1 MTLEPLV
8 LRTENGDPLAPPDGM
23 PGGRL
28 LLPCFFSLRAELLAA
43 ALATAGRAHRVP
55 SVALHADHLV
65 QPAALGLREAGHHR
79 GEPTGAYEGFA
90 TETRSSGTRALAIWV
105 ARRRNASST
114 F

>member
-28 LLPCFFSLRAELLAA
+28 LLPCFFSLRAQLLAA
-43 ALATAGRAHRVP
+43 ALATASRAHRVA

-65 QPAALGLREAGHHR
+65 QSPALGLREAGHME
-79 GEPTGAYEGFA
+79 GEAEG
-90 TETRSSGTRALAIWV
+90 V
-105 ARRRNASST
+105 
-114 F
+114 